1 MGFAVR
7 AVIRPIAIQVPYETI
22 ADVNVDANAN
32 ADTNANANAN
42 ANAIAG

>member
-7 AVIRPIAIQVPYETI
+7 AVIRPIGIQVPYETI

-42 ANAIAG
+42 AIAG